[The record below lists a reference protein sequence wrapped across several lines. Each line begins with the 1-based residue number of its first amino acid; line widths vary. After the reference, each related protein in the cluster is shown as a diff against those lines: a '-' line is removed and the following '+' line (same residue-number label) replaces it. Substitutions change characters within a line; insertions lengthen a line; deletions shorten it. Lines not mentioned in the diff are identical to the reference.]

1 MIQNYRFGHG
11 FLRQQFGLKP
21 YRFRFRNHIHW
32 PNRRFVK
39 TSCWEVSINLFYSHI
54 QVRQSDLDFD
64 KTRRLIRTFII
75 RNVNADW
82 LILTSWV
89 FLSKTKFSCI
99 WRKTWIS
106 NHITFGFIFLFR
118 LFPKS
123 TSSIWEDNRHS
134 NGSYFL
140 HGHYYQSIWN
150 YYRTVYSLY
159 SF

>member
-1 MIQNYRFGHG
+1 MLKNN
-11 FLRQQFGLKP
+11 FLAEYFSFK
-21 YRFRFRNHIHW
+21 I
-32 PNRRFVK
+32 
-39 TSCWEVSINLFYSHI
+39 
-54 QVRQSDLDFD
+54 
-64 KTRRLIRTFII
+64 
-75 RNVNADW
+75 
-82 LILTSWV
+82 
-89 FLSKTKFSCI
+89 KFSCI

-159 SF
+159 SFQKVISVQIIPFKDTIVISQLYQTNIWIGRWSNYCQDDYDTLNGGQWNWKI